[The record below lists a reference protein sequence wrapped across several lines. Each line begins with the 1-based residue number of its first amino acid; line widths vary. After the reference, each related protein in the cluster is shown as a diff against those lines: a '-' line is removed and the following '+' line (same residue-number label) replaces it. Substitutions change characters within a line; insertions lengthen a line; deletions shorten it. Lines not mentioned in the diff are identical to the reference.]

1 VCKKPETRDGTLKI
15 NHKGKSDGNM
25 NVNTVMN
32 KNNADAPIED
42 LR

>member
-1 VCKKPETRDGTLKI
+1 MLKI
-15 NHKGKSDGNM
+15 NNKGKSDGNM
-25 NVNTVMN
+25 NVNNVMN